1 MSLQQESV
9 YLVRIGKV
17 CKIGKTKKPVREEIS
32 ALQRSY
38 SDKVNLIG
46 SFPTT
51 NGTKEL
57 SHFNKKLEVYRV
69 KGIAD
74 VWFNLPQQL
83 IDCKK
88 DWFKSCL
95 VEDTTTSGKGFKS
108 KPEPKESTPVKIL
121 PPLPPFPEMESFN
134 DLLANG
140 SDNFV
145 EEFNKR
151 YFAVLEA
158 AKDRSPEEIEAQDD
172 KWARENMSET
182 NYKKWVKD
190 MAMLKKRVADRQNR
204 N

>member
-1 MSLQQESV
+1 MNLAF
-9 YLVRIGKV
+9 YLV
-17 CKIGKTKKPVREEIS
+17 KIGGLYKIGFTKKPVREKVL
-32 ALQRSY
+32 ALQKSY
-38 SDKVNLIG
+38 SEKVQLVS
-46 SFPTT
+46 SFQ
-51 NGTKEL
+51 TKDGKKNEDY
-57 SHFNKKLEVYRV
+57 FNEKLAAYKVS
-69 KGIAD
+69 GD
-74 VWFNLPQQL
+74 WFNLPQQL

-95 VEDTTTSGKGFKS
+95 VEDTTTSGKGFKP
-108 KPEPKESTPVKIL
+108 KPEPKEITPVKIL

-145 EEFNKR
+145 EEFTKR

>member
-1 MSLQQESV
+1 MNLAF
-9 YLVRIGKV
+9 YLV
-17 CKIGKTKKPVREEIS
+17 KIGKLYKIGFTKSPVREKVS

-38 SDKVNLIG
+38 SEKAQLVSSFQTKNGKKNEDYFNEKLAAYKVSG
-46 SFPTT
+46 
-51 NGTKEL
+51 
-57 SHFNKKLEVYRV
+57 
-69 KGIAD
+69 D
-74 VWFNLPQQL
+74 WFNLPQQL

-95 VEDTTTSGKGFKS
+95 TEDATSSSKGFKP

-121 PPLPPFPEMESFN
+121 PPLPPFPELESFN

-145 EEFNKR
+145 EEFTKR
-151 YFAVLEA
+151 YFAVLKA

-172 KWARENMSET
+172 KWAKENMSET
-182 NYKKWVKD
+182 NYRKWVKD
-190 MAMLKKRVADRQNR
+190 MAMLKKRVADRQNQ